1 MARAILIQGSIVR
14 GLYGVLALLAPHLL
28 TSATPGMDE
37 DDFHEDARYFN
48 RLFGGRDLLVAAA
61 TVAAV
66 RPSGPTREALAA
78 NIFCELTDSISLAE
92 EVRKR
97 GKFDRVTIIGALF
110 NIVGYAT
117 WLRAARALQRSKP
130 AGGELGPPDRS

>member
-14 GLYGVLALLAPHLL
+14 GLYGILALLAPNLL
-28 TSATPGMDE
+28 VAATPGMGE

-61 TVAAV
+61 TVAAA
-66 RPSGPTREALAA
+66 RQSSPTREAVAA
-78 NIFCELTDSISLAE
+78 NIICELTDSISLAE

-97 GKFDRVTIIGALF
+97 GKLDRVTIIGALF
-110 NIVGYAT
+110 NIAGYAT
-117 WLRAARALQRSKP
+117 WLRAARALRTTKP
-130 AGGELGPPDRS
+130 ADGELGPA